1 MARGAPVLR
10 KMPRLAPKAR
20 ERGGIPVNVGN
31 EYGLIEEPRGMVE
44 RFFSGD
50 SLLWTQ
56 AAIAVIAAA
65 GVLILAIIVQTIF
78 F

>member
-1 MARGAPVLR
+1 M
-10 KMPRLAPKAR
+10 
-20 ERGGIPVNVGN
+20 NVGN